1 MLAKDLY
8 SDVIPSLKTSD
19 TGLDAL
25 NWMEVFRVS
34 HLPIV
39 NNRVF
44 LGLITD
50 LDIYDLNKADEPLG
64 NHTMS
69 LMKPYVF
76 YYQHI
81 YEVVALAARL
91 KLTVVPVLNEQM
103 EYLGVISQSELLHRM
118 ADIIAAHT
126 PGGIIELE
134 LGQRDYSLAEIS
146 RIVEDSDAK
155 ILSLYVKEN
164 QETNSLHLCIKLNR
178 TDLRPVL
185 HAFDRYG
192 YKINASFSENDLLDD
207 GAMKNYDAL
216 MMFLNV

>member
-64 NHTMS
+64 NHTIS

-185 HAFDRYG
+185 HAIDRYG